1 MDLLEEALNSQI
13 HKPLDKSVSLV
24 KDPDTKTERF
34 QPLAFENAV
43 DFLYVFDRSLREG
56 KKTLHPW
63 QEESLRF
70 LSNKD
75 VYKFRVDSP
84 LVFYLCA
91 TNGSGKDAFVIAG
104 FAAFALCCWKRYK
117 IVITSSSDQQLD
129 TQTRSY
135 ITNLLQEVNLHLRQE
150 WGVPDV
156 IKIKTET
163 FKSQTFRQGN
173 GETFSLTGSEIL
185 TFVTKEGGK
194 AEGHHP
200 YPDADEGE
208 GVILVAN
215 EAKTIPQEIFDHFA
229 KCTYNIFLKVS
240 SAGEAREHFYNGF
253 TTARDWEDGY
263 IPGAPFKR
271 LVTYKDCPHITEGRI
286 KAEIIEHG
294 GEDSDWFRKTR
305 KSEFVSTDG
314 NNVISS
320 ANLVKCLKAPR
331 GKIDLGLPRK
341 AGLDLGG
348 GGDPSSLWVFDNNIC
363 IGKRTWNFKDTE
375 MTVDLLAGDS
385 TKTGL
390 FTEYGLL
397 PENITG
403 DDNGI
408 GQAII
413 DGLRRKGWEIR
424 QFRAQHSAINKVRFL
439 NRGAEIWFRVKRLIE
454 EGILN
459 FNGFIKYIPNNPEL
473 DPIFRQLTSRHYT
486 ESNGKQKL
494 LSKPEEKAQGF
505 ISPNDADAIMIA
517 FADVDI
523 YEFIENKNK
532 APIESPKVRAEVLG
546 SEAIVNAQFELRN
559 TLLQQQLL
567 EDRSKAL
574 IESNNDITS
583 ILSSIYGQDT

>member
-1 MDLLEEALNSQI
+1 M
-13 HKPLDKSVSLV
+13 
-24 KDPDTKTERF
+24 
-34 QPLAFENAV
+34 
-43 DFLYVFDRSLREG
+43 
-56 KKTLHPW
+56 
-63 QEESLRF
+63 
-70 LSNKD
+70 
-75 VYKFRVDSP
+75 
-84 LVFYLCA
+84 
-91 TNGSGKDAFVIAG
+91 
-104 FAAFALCCWKRYK
+104 
-117 IVITSSSDQQLD
+117 
-129 TQTRSY
+129 
-135 ITNLLQEVNLHLRQE
+135 
-150 WGVPDV
+150 
-156 IKIKTET
+156 
-163 FKSQTFRQGN
+163 
-173 GETFSLTGSEIL
+173 
-185 TFVTKEGGK
+185 
-194 AEGHHP
+194 
-200 YPDADEGE
+200 
-208 GVILVAN
+208 
-215 EAKTIPQEIFDHFA
+215 
-229 KCTYNIFLKVS
+229 
-240 SAGEAREHFYNGF
+240 
-253 TTARDWEDGY
+253 
-263 IPGAPFKR
+263 
-271 LVTYKDCPHITEGRI
+271 
-286 KAEIIEHG
+286 
-294 GEDSDWFRKTR
+294 
-305 KSEFVSTDG
+305 
-314 NNVISS
+314 
-320 ANLVKCLKAPR
+320 
-331 GKIDLGLPRK
+331 
-341 AGLDLGG
+341 GG

-363 IGKRTWNFKDTE
+363 IGKRSWNFKDTE
-375 MTVDLLAGDS
+375 MTVDLLVGDS